1 MPEDRYEPQ
10 RRYHAKTICRVTVD
24 LNRNTESDLVER
36 VESQPNK
43 SGYIKGLIRADVER
57 TKNGSE

>member
-1 MPEDRYEPQ
+1 MPKERYEPQ
-10 RRYHAKTICRVTVD
+10 RRYHAKTIYRVTVD

-57 TKNGSE
+57 KKNGSE